1 MKFKMSENSLFAL
14 LLRSPWWISM
24 VVVALF
30 ALAARALLPEPYVAF
45 GMMGGFP
52 FLVIGI
58 VAAWRQWHA
67 PSPARMAAALKA
79 AGAMSWRDFSGAI
92 EQAYGQQ
99 GYVVTRL
106 VGTAADFSLS
116 KGGRTTLVSCKRW
129 KAASHGSSALR
140 DLVAAQEAQ
149 GAHQSTYI
157 SLGPVTDKAHQ
168 FAREQGVHLLSENEL
183 AQLLSDQSGPQSLQ
197 NKRR

>member
-30 ALAARALLPEPYVAF
+30 ALVSRALLPEPYVAF
-45 GMMGGFP
+45 GVMGGFP

-58 VAAWRQWHA
+58 MAAWRQWHA

-79 AGAMSWRDFSGAI
+79 AGAMSWRDFSNAI

-106 VGTAADFSLS
+106 NNRSAEFSLV

-129 KAASHGSSALR
+129 KAASHGIDALR
-140 DLVAAQEAQ
+140 DLVAEKEAQ
-149 GAHQSTYI
+149 DAHQSTYI

-183 AQLLSDQSGPQSLQ
+183 AQLLSD
-197 NKRR
+197 KRRAQ